1 MVHYKKFRFDFSPK
15 TTEILSIFSNAHC
28 KEKRKEFQTSWNEW
42 IKSREI
48 KSIIDEEC
56 ELLKKNGFT
65 GDVLDKMYK
74 SARYYYTK
82 RITKPI
88 IEKTT
93 RQHTNRFSQEFLR
106 EMDKVIERQILNDL
120 KQNEEIEKSQIA
132 YFEEF
137 CRVFTVDIIKELRKI
152 KQEKG
157 VIPND
162 IKEKLKKTYK
172 NRFYKN
178 RAIVVNNK
186 NINLM
191 R

>member
-1 MVHYKKFRFDFSPK
+1 M
-15 TTEILSIFSNAHC
+15 N
-28 KEKRKEFQTSWNEW
+28 
-42 IKSREI
+42 
-48 KSIIDEEC
+48 
-56 ELLKKNGFT
+56 
-65 GDVLDKMYK
+65 
-74 SARYYYTK
+74 YTK
-82 RITKPI
+82 RITKQI

-120 KQNEEIEKSQIA
+120 KQKEEIEKSQIA

-186 NINLM
+186 NINLK